1 MRKLRQFKIILQL
14 AALLGL
20 AALWPDAERV
30 VLSVFPAKAVA
41 VAVIFFVTG
50 VSLETRNLFK
60 AVGSF
65 KIHAFIQAF
74 SFVLFPLLVSAT
86 HFPLDA
92 MSGGQ
97 LTIGLYALA
106 CVPTTMSSC
115 VVFTMLAGGNRAV
128 ALLNAV
134 AGNLMGLVLSPL
146 LFVAL
151 ARAGQVEVDIDKLL
165 ILRKI
170 GTLVVLP
177 FVAGQICPARITS
190 FFCNRKRLCAGINES
205 AILMV
210 VFFSFCSLFRMESHS
225 LTARHLLLLA
235 AYLVAVH
242 LATLGAVVVSVPALR
257 VSREDRIAATF
268 TAPQKTLAFGLP
280 LIMVFCAKTPDISP
294 GLVSL
299 PLILY
304 HSIQLVVSAFVKDR
318 LLQKGSGQK
327 EMKDWTGST
336 GSTG

>member
-1 MRKLRQFKIILQL
+1 MQKVGQFKLIFQL

-20 AALWPDAERV
+20 AALWPDAESV
-30 VLSVFPAKAVA
+30 ILSVFPAKAAA

-50 VSLETRNLFK
+50 VSLETRNLFD
-60 AVGSF
+60 AVGSI
-65 KIHAFIQAF
+65 KIHAFIQTF
-74 SFVLFPLLVSAT
+74 SFVLFPLLIAAT

-92 MSGGQ
+92 MLDGQ
-97 LTIGLYALA
+97 ITIGLYALA

-134 AGNLMGLVLSPL
+134 FGNLMGLVLSPM

-151 ARAGQVEVDIDKLL
+151 TRAGHVEVEIDKLL

-170 GTLVVLP
+170 GTLVVIP
-177 FVAGQICPARITS
+177 FILGQLCPARVRS
-190 FFCNRKRLCAGINES
+190 AFRNRKRLCAGINES
-205 AILMV
+205 AILV
-210 VFFSFCSLFRMESHS
+210 IVFFSFCSLFRMESGS
-225 LTARHLLLLA
+225 LPPRHLLSLT

-242 LATLGAVVVSVPALR
+242 LVTLGLVLASVQLLR
-257 VSREDRIAATF
+257 VPRADRIAATF

-280 LIMVFCAKTPDISP
+280 LIMVFCARTPGISP
-294 GLVSL
+294 GIVSL

-304 HSIQLVVSAFVKDR
+304 HSIQLIAASFVKDR
-318 LLQKGSGQK
+318 LLSRG
-327 EMKDWTGST
+327 TP
-336 GSTG
+336 